1 MPGAHDAAGIDE
13 VGTMTHE
20 ELRAEIE
27 SRLQYVGTSQRP
39 SDNSRQDPVKRAAET
54 WTLEGIYRRLGL
66 NG

>member
-1 MPGAHDAAGIDE
+1 
-13 VGTMTHE
+13 MTHE

-27 SRLQYVGTSQRP
+27 SRLQYVGQYVGSGQRP

>member
-1 MPGAHDAAGIDE
+1 
-13 VGTMTHE
+13 MTHE

-27 SRLQYVGTSQRP
+27 SRLQYVGSNQRP